1 MDCDEGAMTHPARP
15 RQDRTRA
22 ALALVLSCLPLA
34 GQAACPP
41 APEDG
46 AQVQQGGVLL
56 AWRAAPAPR
65 VGQPF
70 VMTVQVCPADVQLLK
85 VDATM
90 PEHRHGMNYRPTLQ
104 PLGGGRWRVDG
115 LLWHMA
121 GRWELRWDLRTGPA
135 ADAPVQVLRASVP
148 LQ

>member
-1 MDCDEGAMTHPARP
+1 MTTLARWL
-15 RQDRTRA
+15 RA
-22 ALALVLSCLPLA
+22 ALHSAWAVAVLLMPLA
-34 GQAACPP
+34 GQAACPLQP
-41 APEDG
+41 ADG
-46 AQVQQGGVLL
+46 AQVQHGSVQL
-56 AWRAAPAPR
+56 AWRAQPAPR

-70 VMTVQVCPADVQLLK
+70 VMEVQLCPADAQLLK

-104 PLGGGRWRVDG
+104 PLGAGRWRVHG

-121 GRWELRWDLRTGPA
+121 GRWELRWDVRTDGRAGPA
-135 ADAPVQVLRASVP
+135 VDAPVQVLRASVQ